1 MLASIRALV
10 RCVRRV
16 GTEMPSDA
24 SDGAAVGGPE
34 GAPVTKQRASLALL
48 IGALRVAT
56 LRLADALLSQN
67 ASINSSTSPVPSA
80 QLHELLLGQAH
91 SFIPLPLGADPLL
104 LRWAPHALFSAS
116 SLHPPPLIERMHH
129 TDAALARE
137 ARRRTL
143 PVLAPPPEVH
153 ARSPDFAALE
163 LLLHGRAGGWR
174 AEAARIA
181 KGELRRLEGR
191 SAACV
196 QAAYRER
203 LRRRRGEDSPES

>member
-24 SDGAAVGGPE
+24 SDGAAAGGPA

-56 LRLADALLSQN
+56 LRLADALLSQG
-67 ASINSSTSPVPSA
+67 ASIKSRSRIPSA

-91 SFIPLPLGADPLL
+91 SFLPLPLGADPLL

-116 SLHPPPLIERMHH
+116 SLHPPALIERMHAVD
-129 TDAALARE
+129 DALSRE

-143 PVLAPPPEVH
+143 PVLAPPPEAH
-153 ARSPDFAALE
+153 ARSPDFVALE
-163 LLLHGRAGGWR
+163 LLLYGRAGGLKV
-174 AEAARIA
+174 EAPRIA
-181 KGELRRLEGR
+181 KGELRGLEGR

-196 QAAYRER
+196 QAAYREW
-203 LRRRRGEDSPES
+203 LRRRRGEKDAPSS

>member
-1 MLASIRALV
+1 MLTSIRALA

-16 GTEMPSDA
+16 GSEMPSDA
-24 SDGAAVGGPE
+24 SDGAAVGGPA

-67 ASINSSTSPVPSA
+67 ASITSRSPTPSA
-80 QLHELLLGQAH
+80 QLRELLLGQAH

-116 SLHPPPLIERMHH
+116 SLHPPSLIERMHH

-143 PVLAPPPEVH
+143 PVLAPPPEAH

-191 SAACV
+191 AAACV